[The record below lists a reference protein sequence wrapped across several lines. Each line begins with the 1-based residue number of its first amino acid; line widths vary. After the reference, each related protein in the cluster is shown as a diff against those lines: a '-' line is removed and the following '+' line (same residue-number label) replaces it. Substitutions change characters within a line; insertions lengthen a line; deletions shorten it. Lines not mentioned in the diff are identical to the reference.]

1 MIALMSDVPRISAG
15 PGPALYDHQL
25 TEAVPFWASAAHLP
39 LPTGLDL
46 HVHAGLEI
54 GITLAG
60 AQEISFDDMV
70 LSTGPGDVWL
80 CAMWEPH
87 GWLVKEPGTENLVVI
102 FLPDFLGEEML
113 EGVPWLSLFAV
124 PPAQRPQAHTPR
136 MRQEALNM
144 GRRLWREVHERGPA
158 WETALRLYTLLALI
172 MLRRGWEQPAASGQ
186 QARLRVSDVARI
198 TPALTLV
205 HSDPAHRLGVSEAA
219 AACALS
225 RSHFDAVFRH
235 TMGLSFGRFRERAR
249 LTFVAHLLLTTDRSV
264 ESIAGEARFTDGSH
278 LHRRF
283 RKRYGWTPTEY
294 RKRVQLG
301 RSRP

>member
-1 MIALMSDVPRISAG
+1 MIALMSEVPRISAG

-25 TEAVPFWASAAHLP
+25 TEASPFWVSAMAHP
-39 LPTGLDL
+39 VPTGRDL

-54 GITLAG
+54 GVILAG
-60 AQEISFDDMV
+60 GQEISFDEMV
-70 LSTGPGDVWL
+70 LSTRPGDVWL

-87 GWLVKEPGTENLVVI
+87 GWRITEPRTENAVLV

-113 EGVPWLSLFAV
+113 DGVPWLSLFAV
-124 PPAQRPQAHTPR
+124 PPAQRPRASTPQ
-136 MRQEALNM
+136 MRQEALAI
-144 GRRLWREVHERGPA
+144 GRHLWREVHERGPA
-158 WETALRLYTLLALI
+158 WETALRLYTLLLLV
-172 MLRRGWEQPAASGQ
+172 MLRRGWEQPAASGR
-186 QARLRVSDVARI
+186 QARLRVSNVARI
-198 TPALTLV
+198 MPALTLV
-205 HSDPAHRLGVSEAA
+205 HSDPAHRLGVSDAA

-225 RSHFDAVFRH
+225 RSHFDAIFRH
-235 TMGLSFGRFRERAR
+235 TMGISFGRFRERAR
-249 LTFVAHLLLTTDRSV
+249 LTFAAHLLLTTERSV
-264 ESIAGEARFTDGSH
+264 ESIAAEAHFVDGSH